1 MRSPSKEQFV
11 QLIQEH
17 QNIITSLCKIY
28 YAEEED
34 QKDTRQDILLQL
46 WKSIP
51 NFRNECK
58 ISTWIYKVALNTIL
72 SKAKKEKR
80 NIATEPLVNDFESS
94 GSVFF
99 DDEVKQLQHIIS
111 MLNHLDKAIV
121 VLYLEGYSNKEIAAT
136 LNFTET
142 NISTR
147 FNRIKIRLQ
156 KIYKTQQPYELR

>member
-1 MRSPSKEQFV
+1 MKSVSKEQFV

-17 QNIITSLCKIY
+17 QKIINSLCKIY
-28 YAEEED
+28 YSSEED
-34 QKDTRQDILLQL
+34 QKDTRQDIILQL

-80 NIATEPLVNDFESS
+80 NIATEPISNDLESS
-94 GSVFF
+94 SSVSF
-99 DDEVKQLQHIIS
+99 DDEVIQLQHIIS
-111 MLNHLDKAIV
+111 LLNDVDKAVV
-121 VLYLEGYSNKEIAAT
+121 VLFLEGYNHKEIAAT

-156 KIYKTQQPYELR
+156 KIYNTKQPYELR